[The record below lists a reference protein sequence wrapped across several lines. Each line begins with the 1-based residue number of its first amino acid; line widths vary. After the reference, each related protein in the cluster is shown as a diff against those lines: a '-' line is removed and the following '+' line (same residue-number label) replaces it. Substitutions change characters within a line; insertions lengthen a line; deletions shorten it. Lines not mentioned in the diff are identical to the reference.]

1 MAATPRIP
9 LRELHEL
16 GRLVEAGVA
25 GESPCDLL
33 AATANA
39 VNAALKS
46 ENHRDGWLFGQRD
59 FIEAVRAIRDINAGG
74 AVETYGATWAERW
87 KALWSGLR
95 EALAAYARAAGCEP
109 RAPRLVIEADSI
121 SRDWNRPLDTGALTS
136 LFDYCKAAAVT
147 AFREEREVVGFRYDS
162 GVYDVPLANHRGIAR
177 LETHAERLHK
187 EHGDILETLQEIKAT
202 TRATDGKVDAL
213 IGRDADNEVKPPCMA
228 QIITAALA
236 KKGNHKG
243 IGGREVQR
251 WVQYLKTGGVRG
263 IQPPEGFTLNT
274 LRTLAAAGA
283 FAEQFADAEAGRL
296 RTHMAF
302 NEHDSRLEDRAKR
315 RFDEEQEAMQKRID
329 RK

>member
-1 MAATPRIP
+1 MDSAGMDFTGQRMRSRYRALIRQLVPFIERGDWTGVIDHIEQEWRVWDILFVWNWLRQIEHSKLEKGKPLEAEETKLEDLLLLRLMGYFISMGWWGAVAGDERDKYDPFLATPGQLEEAITRKGETGNAPGKNEMMERI
-9 LRELHEL
+9 LKGIEKLDVGMAKTL
-16 GRLVEAGVA
+16 AQGDRLEAQI
-25 GESPCDLL
+25 E
-33 AATANA
+33 
-39 VNAALKS
+39 VN
-46 ENHRDGWLFGQRD
+46 
-59 FIEAVRAIRDINAGG
+59 
-74 AVETYGATWAERW
+74 GAT
-87 KALWSGLR
+87 
-95 EALAAYARAAGCEP
+95 LA
-109 RAPRLVIEADSI
+109 
-121 SRDWNRPLDTGALTS
+121 
-136 LFDYCKAAAVT
+136 
-147 AFREEREVVGFRYDS
+147 
-162 GVYDVPLANHRGIAR
+162 GI
-177 LETHAERLHK
+177 
-187 EHGDILETLQEIKAT
+187 DAT

-213 IGRDADNEVKPPCMA
+213 IGRDADNEVKPPRMA

-283 FAEQFADAEAGRL
+283 FAEQFADAETGRL

>member
-1 MAATPRIP
+1 MNDSPSNRATFA
-9 LRELHEL
+9 LK
-16 GRLVEAGVA
+16 G
-25 GESPCDLL
+25 SS
-33 AATANA
+33 
-39 VNAALKS
+39 AALKIIADGKEHLRLEQKWRERFAAYS
-46 ENHRDGWLFGQRD
+46 FPDAGELKRRICEEAQMLTGEDCACLRYAVGCLEHREKAAEWFRGLAEVLQGMAD
-59 FIEAVRAIRDINAGG
+59 
-74 AVETYGATWAERW
+74 TYGAEAKAVALRFRRILDDSDPAARLEEALVKCADFAERCFIGGARPETPATAPAAE
-87 KALWSGLR
+87 KA
-95 EALAAYARAAGCEP
+95 EARH
-109 RAPRLVIEADSI
+109 
-121 SRDWNRPLDTGALTS
+121 
-136 LFDYCKAAAVT
+136 
-147 AFREEREVVGFRYDS
+147 REVVDLIRGN
-162 GVYDVPLANHRGIAR
+162 GATLAKI
-177 LETHAERLHK
+177 E
-187 EHGDILETLQEIKAT
+187 AT

-213 IGRDADNEVKPPCMA
+213 IGRDADNEVKPPRMA

-283 FAEQFADAEAGRL
+283 FAGQFADAEAGRL